1 MPDVTPVVLPPLEL
15 HDEHLARPALADDLA
30 RHSRRL
36 EAIRSNDDLAVARDQ
51 QHGCELHGRALVP
64 RQLLDRDDLARRHA
78 VLLAPCCD
86 DRFHD
91 RQTSLN
97 VNGGKRLSDPTAVE
111 PLNPCP
117 YAFPPPVQP
126 PPREN
131 PPHAPRGPHS
141 RPPTT

>member
-15 HDEHLARPALADDLA
+15 HEDPLPPPALADDLA

-51 QHGCELHGRALVP
+51 QHGCELHGRALIP

-97 VNGGKRLSDPTAVE
+97 VNGGKRLSDHTAVE
-111 PLNPCP
+111 PLNSCPCDL
-117 YAFPPPVQP
+117 PPAGQP
-126 PPREN
+126 PHTGN
-131 PPHAPRGPHS
+131 PPY
-141 RPPTT
+141 PPGAASVLHPG